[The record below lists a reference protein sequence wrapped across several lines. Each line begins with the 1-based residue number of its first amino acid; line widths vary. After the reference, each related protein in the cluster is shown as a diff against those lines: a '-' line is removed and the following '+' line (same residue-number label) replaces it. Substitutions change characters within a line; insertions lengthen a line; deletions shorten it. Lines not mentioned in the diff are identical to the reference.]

1 MRKAGIVVGLVVCIG
16 LGAVGFMSCAHVP
29 VARGPIDVS
38 GIPDGV
44 YRGEHKWFP
53 VWVTVDVTVEAG
65 KIAKIDLVKHFKGK
79 GGKAEKPVR
88 EQIVEKQSTQVDTV
102 TGATRSSLVIMNAV
116 QDAISK
122 ARKTRDGPKTGA

>member
-16 LGAVGFMSCAHVP
+16 LAVGGFMSCAHVP
-29 VARGPIDVS
+29 VARGPINAS

-53 VWVTVDVTVEAG
+53 VSVVADVTVEGG
-65 KIAKIDLVKHFKGK
+65 KVVEIALVKHFKGK

-88 EQIVEKQSTQVDTV
+88 EQIIGKQSTEVDTV

-116 QDAISK
+116 QDAMEK
-122 ARKTRDGPKTGA
+122 ARGKDEG